1 MAIKFKK
8 ESYAGTKPHIWPG
21 SSKPLPGGFKPE
33 QSFAVGTVI
42 PEATP
47 IRVDFEKRSA
57 AVCKSATILDGGTT
71 TAPRVAK
78 GTLFQVGDKI
88 MKVGDTT
95 LGEVKSIDT
104 SNADYDII
112 TLKAAYTG
120 LTKGDNIVEGVEAE
134 GTVKAAYVPNTV
146 TPVEKEFNGRGIDVL
161 DAAYEAI
168 VLYRNLPFP
177 IIDEWKDG
185 MCLKGN
191 HSIKFITQ

>member
-8 ESYAGTKPHIWPG
+8 ETYSGTKPHIWPG

-47 IRVDFEKRSA
+47 IRVDFENRSA
-57 AVCKSATILDGGTT
+57 AICKSATILDGGTT
-71 TAPRVAK
+71 TAPRVSK
-78 GTLFQVGDKI
+78 GTLFQVGDSI
-88 MKVGDTT
+88 MKVGGSA
-95 LGEVKSIDT
+95 LGEIKAIDT
-104 SNADYDII
+104 SNADYDVI

-120 LTKGDNIVEGVEAE
+120 LTKGDEIVEGKTE
-134 GTVKAAYVPNTV
+134 GESVVPAFVPNAV
-146 TPVEKEFNGRGIDVL
+146 TPVEKEFSGRGIDVL

-177 IIDEWKDG
+177 IIADWKDG